1 MSPRRGGSPGVV
13 PALIVLVLA
22 CLPAPAGSGEV
33 APSPSAEAP
42 GAVGLAWDIA
52 VEGDYDPATGVLAA
66 SERLTWRNLAD
77 TPADELRLHL
87 WLNAFRDDRSTWR
100 REALWRR
107 SPSERRPD
115 GGLDLLAVTG
125 PGGADWTGRVRYVDE
140 DTGNPDDRTVAV
152 IPLDEPVPPGGEV
165 TLELAF
171 RARFPG
177 IFARTGRAGDYLAAT
192 RWIPVP
198 GVFESP
204 GPGEPARWNCRPFHK
219 RTEFYADF
227 GHFRVTVSFPE
238 RYEGK
243 VAGTGRIVHEE
254 TRDGRYVVSFDAAPV
269 HAFALFADPR
279 FVVVRHA
286 FRGDEHRDPGDEAW
300 WREVLGPELRDG
312 ELELPDVEVVL
323 YLQPDHRSIARRY
336 LATLE
341 FGLTFFGRAFG
352 PYPWPVLRVID
363 PPVSGGGSGGMEYP
377 MLISCGSHLL
387 VPPERES
394 PEVVTMHEFGHQ
406 YFYGLVANSE
416 QEHAFLD
423 EGFNTFAESTALD
436 RFHGPDVAT
445 TGFFPFEYPGSP
457 PAPVATADRGWGRF
471 LALGDGTV
479 FGFADGL
486 IAGYVR
492 DCPPLTYV
500 RLEWLFPWRERQAW
514 VPRAGS
520 DRVLRQSWTYPDH
533 ATYRAHVYKL
543 TGLTLETWRRVAGD
557 RALWRALRRY
567 VREQRFRHP
576 RPGDFVRAACA
587 VREEMLAAGETDP
600 SAQAIVPPA
609 DEFFATTWGTAGWTD
624 FEAAWIRCAE
634 DPPPEDAAGAEGQ
647 DAGAGATTY
656 TCRALVRQR
665 GPWSFPV
672 EIELRYDGGETELV
686 TWDGKDRWVV
696 IERRGPHR
704 VRGVVVD
711 PGRRYPIDVD
721 LLNNQVRRGRTG
733 EDAWRV
739 FLALLHQ
746 LAERLLVLGR
756 HG

>member
-1 MSPRRGGSPGVV
+1 MATLPGGSRWIL
-13 PALIVLVLA
+13 PALVALA
-22 CLPAPAGSGEV
+22 CCCAPGRAGSPAPVRGV
-33 APSPSAEAP
+33 DRVSP
-42 GAVGLAWDIA
+42 AWDIR
-52 VEGDYDPATGVLAA
+52 VEGDYDPATGILAA
-66 SERLTWRNLAD
+66 VERLTWRNRTD
-77 TPADELRLHL
+77 TPAEDLRLHL
-87 WLNAFRDDRSTWR
+87 WLNAFRDERSTWR
-100 REALWRR
+100 REDLWRR
-107 SPSERRPD
+107 SPDERRPD

-125 PGGADWTGRVRYVDE
+125 PGGADWTARVRYVDE

-165 TLELAF
+165 TLRISF

-192 RWIPVP
+192 QFIPKP
-198 GVFESP
+198 GVFAPPAP
-204 GPGEPARWNCRPFHK
+204 GAPARWNCRPFHR
-219 RTEFYADF
+219 RTEFFSDF
-227 GHFRVTVSFPE
+227 GHFRVTVGFPA

-254 TRDGRYVVSFDAAPV
+254 TADGRYAVTFDAAPV

-286 FRGDEHRDPGDEAW
+286 FRGAEHRDPEAEAR
-300 WREVLGPELRDG
+300 WREVLGPELRG
-312 ELELPDVEVVL
+312 EGLALPDVEVVL
-323 YLQPDHRSIARRY
+323 YLQPDHRSIASRY
-336 LATLE
+336 LATLD
-341 FGLTFFGRAFG
+341 FGLAFFGRAFG

-377 MLISCGSHLL
+377 MVISCGSHLL

-406 YFYGLVANSE
+406 YFYGMVANSE
-416 QEHAFLD
+416 QEDAFLD

-445 TGFFPFEYPGSP
+445 TGFFPFEFPGSP
-457 PAPVATADRGWGRF
+457 PAPVETANRGWGRF
-471 LALGDGTV
+471 LAAGDGTV
-479 FGFADGL
+479 FGLADGL
-486 IAGYVR
+486 LAGFAR

-500 RLEWLFPWRERQAW
+500 RLGWLFPWRERRAW
-514 VPRAGS
+514 IPYAGT
-520 DRVLRQSWTYPDH
+520 DRVLRESWTYPDH
-533 ATYRAHVYKL
+533 PTYRAHVYKL

-576 RPGDFVRAACA
+576 RPEDFVRAACD
-587 VREEMLAAGETDP
+587 VREEMLAAGERDP

-609 DEFFATTWGTAGWTD
+609 DRFFATTWGTAGWTD
-624 FEAAWIRCAE
+624 FEAAWIRCARN
-634 DPPPEDAAGAEGQ
+634 PGAGPAGAEGA
-647 DAGAGATTY
+647 AGEAGKGDW

-665 GPWSFPV
+665 GPWRFPV
-672 EIELRYDGGETELV
+672 EVELRYDDGGTELV
-686 TWDGKDRWVV
+686 DWDGREPWLLL
-696 IERRGPHR
+696 ERRGPR
-704 VRGVVVD
+704 RIAGVVVD
-711 PGRRYPIDVD
+711 PRRRYPLDVD
-721 LLNNQVRRGRTG
+721 LLNNQVRRGRSV
-733 EDAWRV
+733 EDTWRV